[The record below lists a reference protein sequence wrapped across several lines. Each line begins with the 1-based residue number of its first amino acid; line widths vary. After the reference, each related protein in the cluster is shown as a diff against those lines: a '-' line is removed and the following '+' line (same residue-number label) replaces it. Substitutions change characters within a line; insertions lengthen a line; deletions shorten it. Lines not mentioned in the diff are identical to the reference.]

1 MDWLLQNWESVLA
14 ATLAAASII
23 TRVTPTPKDD
33 ALLAKALH
41 LLGRLSLLEHR
52 DSEKTV
58 KLPGK
63 KTRELPLAQEMLD

>member
-1 MDWLLQNWESVLA
+1 MAWLLQNWEMVLA
-14 ATLAAASII
+14 ATLATASII

-33 ALLAKALH
+33 ALLATALRV
-41 LLGRLSLLEHR
+41 LGRLSVFEHH

-63 KTRELPLAQEMLD
+63 KTRELPLTKNMLD